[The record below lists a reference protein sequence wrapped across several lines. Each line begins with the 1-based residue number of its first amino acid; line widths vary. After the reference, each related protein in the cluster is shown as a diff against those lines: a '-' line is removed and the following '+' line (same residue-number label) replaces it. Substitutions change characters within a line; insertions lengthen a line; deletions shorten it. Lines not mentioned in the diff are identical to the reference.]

1 MTKSAARQ
9 WREGLTELGRKL
21 MANNSVLIRVM
32 GESDIV
38 DVDLIKTSSNAQN
51 VSVLLGGLDRSDQI
65 NLLGHWMDYDRGA
78 SLFGDAVHLDA
89 ITHIAS
95 DIVTNSQLATQIDA
109 GANFVLVT
117 ILREK
122 WPVGSKSKL
131 KVIADRVGANHT
143 YLSHVCAA
151 TKLDDLGDRSALKQA
166 ETNQLSIAL
175 VFYRANR
182 RRFANSSAIH
192 GLIRA

>member
-1 MTKSAARQ
+1 MFAGRKQPVCFSGLHFSMEMIMTKSAARQ

-117 ILREK
+117 ILR
-122 WPVGSKSKL
+122 
-131 KVIADRVGANHT
+131 
-143 YLSHVCAA
+143 
-151 TKLDDLGDRSALKQA
+151 
-166 ETNQLSIAL
+166 
-175 VFYRANR
+175 
-182 RRFANSSAIH
+182 
-192 GLIRA
+192 